1 MPAPKTWEEFLK
13 GLVLVIS
20 KDSTNE
26 SYIRTE
32 KRLREAGFT
41 NIIQIDLP
49 SIKESVYTIQV
60 HWNRLFAGKQV
71 NFDNKDT
78 AFIDTVNYP
87 NKQESAVAHFNA
99 YKYILSNKYD
109 FALIVE
115 DNIVFHKDWNL
126 LAPKYFEVT
135 PPDYFLCY
143 VGHHCGCGINAH
155 VIRAPTF
162 SMQSIIVTSEGAQ
175 YLLDKL
181 LYHPNGVRTLDC
193 MINEAMTT
201 SLINQQAGIDNIS
214 DDFCNWY
221 AWNAEMFP
229 DDIAIKIFEHAQKDQ
244 GLIFQEDYK
253 RKKLLEEQE
262 FERKF
267 NNVM

>member
-115 DNIVFHKDWNL
+115 VAVMSFAIGYKHRLLRNENESNQKKVYVF
-126 LAPKYFEVT
+126 V
-135 PPDYFLCY
+135 
-143 VGHHCGCGINAH
+143 
-155 VIRAPTF
+155 
-162 SMQSIIVTSEGAQ
+162 
-175 YLLDKL
+175 YL
-181 LYHPNGVRTLDC
+181 
-193 MINEAMTT
+193 I
-201 SLINQQAGIDNIS
+201 
-214 DDFCNWY
+214 
-221 AWNAEMFP
+221 
-229 DDIAIKIFEHAQKDQ
+229 
-244 GLIFQEDYK
+244 
-253 RKKLLEEQE
+253 
-262 FERKF
+262 
-267 NNVM
+267 